1 LKLAT
6 ARIWGT
12 ESAVLVLHSDEP
24 VSLMRPDTTI
34 RHINGAG
41 GSLSGLRP
49 LFQAFRRLRDES
61 LYLLGT
67 LS

>member
-1 LKLAT
+1 MKLAT

-12 ESAVLVLHSDEP
+12 ESAVLVPHSDEP
-24 VSLMRPDTTI
+24 GSLMRPDTTI
-34 RHINGAG
+34 VFSGAG
-41 GSLSGLRP
+41 SLLGLRP

>member
-34 RHINGAG
+34 VFSGAVEIR
-41 GSLSGLRP
+41 SGDVWRAAGC
-49 LFQAFRRLRDES
+49 LFS
-61 LYLLGT
+61 
-67 LS
+67 SC

>member
-1 LKLAT
+1 MKLAT

-34 RHINGAG
+34 VFLGAVEIR
-41 GSLSGLRP
+41 SGDVWRAAGC
-49 LFQAFRRLRDES
+49 LFS
-61 LYLLGT
+61 
-67 LS
+67 SC